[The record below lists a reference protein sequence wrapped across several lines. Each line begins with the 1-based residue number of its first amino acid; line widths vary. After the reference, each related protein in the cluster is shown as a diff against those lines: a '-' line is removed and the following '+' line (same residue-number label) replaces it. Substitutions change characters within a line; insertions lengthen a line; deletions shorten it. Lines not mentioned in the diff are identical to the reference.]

1 MLRGALENMRHTALL
16 LLILCFDKALSF
28 SAGALRVGNT
38 PAPARS
44 RHAGVWTERLP
55 RLGACIVS
63 QGRMSPGVQAS
74 EDEGVWT
81 NAPASPASEEEIWAA
96 QRACARLSDS
106 HVAAFQKDGFVT
118 LRQGVPAEFDAYLAA
133 VQEGPGNPMGSLQE
147 LARKT
152 PPRALVRKEHPTF

>member
-1 MLRGALENMRHTALL
+1 MLRGARENRRQTALL
-16 LLILCFDKALSF
+16 LLILCFDKAHSF
-28 SAGALRVGNT
+28 LRVGNT
-38 PAPARS
+38 PARARS

-55 RLGACIVS
+55 RLGACIAS
-63 QGRMSPGVQAS
+63 QGRPGKMNPGVRAS

-81 NAPASPASEEEIWAA
+81 NAPTSPASDEEIWAA

-133 VQEGPGNPMGSLQE
+133 VQEGQGDVL
-147 LARKT
+147 
-152 PPRALVRKEHPTF
+152 